1 MDNIRRSPDDAQFTR
16 DTALKRRPR
25 RYAVPP
31 GYALVPDIAAH
42 TWYIWD
48 QRVDAWYGPY
58 ATRMDAELA
67 LLRHRAGRSP
77 LVGTLPRPARC
88 AA

>member
-25 RYAVPP
+25 RSAVPL

-48 QRVDAWYGPY
+48 QCVDAWYGPY

-67 LLRHRAGRSP
+67 LLHHRAGRSP
-77 LVGTLPRPARC
+77 LVGALPRPARC